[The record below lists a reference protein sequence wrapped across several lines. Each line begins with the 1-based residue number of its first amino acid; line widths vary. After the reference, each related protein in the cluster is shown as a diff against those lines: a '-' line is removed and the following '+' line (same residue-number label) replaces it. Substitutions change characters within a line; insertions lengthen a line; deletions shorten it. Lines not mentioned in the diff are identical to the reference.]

1 MFLDVQ
7 SLPRH
12 IYSHYRTFL
21 PGEKHVTRHCGEDV
35 LLLMFSGV
43 LRFSE
48 GGVPVEVGPG
58 EYYIQRKGLY
68 QQGLVASDSPQ
79 YYYIHFDGQWSRESG
94 IPMRGALPAEIVHLV
109 EKLNALCEISASVLA
124 RNALFYQILS
134 TLPLSQPDT
143 PQKRLAEAI
152 RAQLHSA
159 LTNGISLSTLSAR
172 LHFSPNY
179 LIRVFRDAYR
189 QTPYEYLT
197 HLRLEKAEMLARYS
211 DLSMKAIAA
220 ECGFGQYV
228 NMYKMFRRV
237 RGISPGDL
245 RK

>member
-1 MFLDVQ
+1 MFLDVH

-12 IYSHYRTFL
+12 IYSHYRTFV
-21 PGEKHVTRHCGEDV
+21 PGEKHITRHCGEDV
-35 LLLMFSGV
+35 LLLMFSGL

-48 GGVPVEVGPG
+48 DGTPIEVKAG

-68 QQGLVASDSPQ
+68 QQGIVASDSPH
-79 YYYIHFDGQWSRESG
+79 YYYIHFDGQWSIESG
-94 IPMRGALPAEIVHLV
+94 IPVRGTLPAEAAHLV
-109 EKLNALCEISASVLA
+109 KKLDDLCEMNASILA
-124 RNALFYQILS
+124 RSALFYQLLS
-134 TLPLSQPDT
+134 ALPLSEPDT

-152 RAQLHSA
+152 RTELNNA
-159 LTNGISLSTLSAR
+159 LTDGISLSELSAK

-179 LIRVFRDAYR
+179 LIRVFREVYH
-189 QTPYEYLT
+189 QTPYEHLI

-228 NMYKMFRRV
+228 NLYKTFRKV